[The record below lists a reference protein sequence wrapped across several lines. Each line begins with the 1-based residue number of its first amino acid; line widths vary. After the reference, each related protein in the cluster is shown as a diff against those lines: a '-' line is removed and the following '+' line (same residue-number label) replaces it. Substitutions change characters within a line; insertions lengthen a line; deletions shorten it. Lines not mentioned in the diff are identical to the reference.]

1 MANRDAILC
10 RWQQDLPLHCFTRFA
25 KLKRCPSRMNPEV
38 IVTNIKKRF
47 TGVSGTVNALLP
59 VQARSLNLGYFGSDM
74 PGAGLA
80 AERCGE
86 RFVRLTFWQALR
98 VSRSRL
104 PDGRKRIW
112 HVRRD
117 PEMMLAILLRDV
129 LRLPIALVFT
139 SAAKHRHSWFPRWL
153 ISKMDG
159 VISTTPEAASYVA
172 NTTRIVHHGIS
183 LERFSPPDNKL
194 TVWQRTGLP
203 GQYGVG
209 VFGRVRPDKG
219 SDIYVD
225 AMLQLL
231 PEFPAYTAVIAGLC
245 QPQHED
251 FKQALVQKIA
261 AQGLSS
267 RIVFL
272 GEIAPAAVGDWYQN
286 VLITVACPR
295 YEPFGLTP
303 LEGMACGCAVVASD
317 TGAFKVIV
325 DEDVTGHV
333 VPTDNVPALV
343 AALRRVMQDPERAA
357 DMGRLGR
364 QRVEQLFSVE
374 REAEGVAAVYAAVW
388 GKGAIG
394 TLQQTQE
401 QASP

>member
-1 MANRDAILC
+1 
-10 RWQQDLPLHCFTRFA
+10 
-25 KLKRCPSRMNPEV
+25 MNPEV

-59 VQARSLNLGYFGSDM
+59 VQARALNLGYFGSDM
-74 PGAGLA
+74 PGAALA
-80 AERCGE
+80 AEQCGE
-86 RFVRLTFWQALR
+86 RFTRLTFWQALR
-98 VSRSRL
+98 LSCSRL
-104 PDGRKRIW
+104 SDGRKRIW

-129 LRLPIALVFT
+129 LRLPISLVFT

-159 VISTTPEAASYVA
+159 VISTTPEAGSYVP

-183 LERFSPPDNKL
+183 LERFSPPENKL
-194 TVWQRTGLP
+194 TVWEKTGLP

-317 TGAFKVIV
+317 TGAFKAIV
-325 DEDVTGHV
+325 DEGVTGHV
-333 VPTDNVPALV
+333 VPTDDVTALV
-343 AALRRVMQDPERAA
+343 LALRRVMQDPVRAA

-374 REAEGVAAVYAAVW
+374 REAQGIAAVYAAVW
-388 GKGAIG
+388 AKDAAGKTIH
-394 TLQQTQE
+394 TQQSNE
-401 QASP
+401 QATP

>member
-1 MANRDAILC
+1 
-10 RWQQDLPLHCFTRFA
+10 
-25 KLKRCPSRMNPEV
+25 MNPEV

-59 VQARSLNLGYFGSDM
+59 VQARSLAIAYLGSDM
-74 PGAGLA
+74 PGARLA
-80 AERCGE
+80 ADQCGE
-86 RFVRLTFWQALR
+86 RFERLTFWQAVR
-98 VSRSRL
+98 VSCSRL

-117 PEMMLAILLRDV
+117 PEMMLAIFLRDV

-159 VISTTPEAASYVA
+159 VISTTPQAGSYVP
-172 NTTRIVHHGIS
+172 NTTRIVPHGIS
-183 LERFSPPDNKL
+183 LERFAPPHDKL

-203 GQYGVG
+203 GQYGIG

-219 SDIYVD
+219 SDIYVQ
-225 AMLQLL
+225 AMLELL
-231 PEFPAYTAVIAGLC
+231 PEFPEYTAVIAGLC
-245 QPQHED
+245 QPQHQD
-251 FKQALVQKIA
+251 FKQALVEKIQA
-261 AQGLSS
+261 RGLSE

-272 GEIAPAAVGDWYQN
+272 GEIAPGAVGQWYQN

-317 TGAFKVIV
+317 TGAFKTIV
-325 DEDVTGHV
+325 DEGVTGHV
-333 VPTDNVPALV
+333 VPTEDVAALV
-343 AALRRVMQDPERAA
+343 TALRRVMQNPVRAA
-357 DMGRLGR
+357 EMGRLGR
-364 QRVEQLFSVE
+364 QRVEHMFSVE
-374 REAEGVAAVYAAVW
+374 REAQGVAAVYAAVW
-388 GKGAIG
+388 ARASWGKTVA
-394 TLQQTQE
+394 TDE
-401 QASP
+401 QRNK